1 MEAHDFIDSPEFS
14 DNLLIT
20 MHVCGCVF
28 QQATPLHKKKD
39 NFKKLMY
46 LFIYAY
52 MHTKGLDLKTYLTH
66 YDFTAL
72 GFIFQN

>member
-1 MEAHDFIDSPEFS
+1 MEAHDFIDCPEFS

-39 NFKKLMY
+39 NFKKCIY
-46 LFIYAY
+46 LY
-52 MHTKGLDLKTYLTH
+52 MHTKHLDLKTYLTH
-66 YDFTAL
+66 YDFPAL